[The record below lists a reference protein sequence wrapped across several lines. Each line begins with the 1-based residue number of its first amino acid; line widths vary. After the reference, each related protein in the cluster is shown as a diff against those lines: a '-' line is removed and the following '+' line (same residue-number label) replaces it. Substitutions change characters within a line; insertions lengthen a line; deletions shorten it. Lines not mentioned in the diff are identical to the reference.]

1 MSKKIEDLEKAIAGM
16 ISQVRSDLN
25 ATRREIHGV
34 GPDGLRKSEGPL
46 RDQLDRIEKRIE
58 KLERNATSTEEPPP
72 LQADTFIFDPPPL
85 LQ

>member
-1 MSKKIEDLEKAIAGM
+1 MSKKIDDLEKAIAGM
-16 ISQVRSDLN
+16 ISQVRADLN

-34 GPDGLRKSEGPL
+34 VPDGLRKSEGPL

-58 KLERNATSTEEPPP
+58 KLERNAAERDDPLP
-72 LQADTFIFDPPPL
+72 LQADPFIFDPPAM